1 MQAHGTHPRA
11 GKLSPMNRVL
21 MHAAYQRERQNV
33 RDAVLMQ
40 AARAISSRMII
51 GGQVRAYATEA
62 ARKRIVRAQRKEMS
76 EQADQAIQAVPRSF
90 QRKKRNYFRDLPDE
104 ITFII
109 MKFARVSIGTYP
121 LESKLVRRPKAFPY
135 FELADGTLLSAAEL
149 PAPQWIADNVNIFS
163 LPYWRTRQEFGS
175 AWTQGTNRSKTA
187 IGMRWTQAKKRRSSL
202 LRFDI
207 VEFRQ
212 TFHVKFKALVTNS
225 RYSRWLV
232 PLRARLVES
241 TSSPHYMHVY
251 ETRKPR
257 GDIVRE
263 LHDLLGEICTDELV
277 HITTHTLPDKSTV
290 NVIFI
295 MGWAIERK
303 HIENDVLFQGF
314 SGMLQDSRIAPMY
327 MVPCGGV
334 VYI

>member
-1 MQAHGTHPRA
+1 MQAHGTQPRV
-11 GKLSPMNRVL
+11 GKLSQMNRVL

-40 AARAISSRMII
+40 AARAISSRLVVN
-51 GGQVRAYATEA
+51 GQVHSYATEA
-62 ARKRIVRAQRKEMS
+62 ARKRIVRAQRAEMTA
-76 EQADQAIQAVPRSF
+76 QRSL
-90 QRKKRNYFRDLPDE
+90 QRNTKRNNFRDLPDE

-109 MKFARVSIGTYP
+109 MKLARVTLGTYP

-149 PAPQWIADNVNIFS
+149 PAPQWIVDNVNIFS

-187 IGMRWTQAKKRRSSL
+187 LGMRWTQAKKRKYSPR
-202 LRFDI
+202 RFDM

-212 TFHVKFKALVTNS
+212 KFHVKFKALVADS

-232 PLRARLVES
+232 PLRARLVEH
-241 TSSPHYMHVY
+241 TTSPHYMHVY

-257 GDIVRE
+257 GDILRE
-263 LHDLLGEICTDELV
+263 LHDLLGEICTEELV
-277 HITTHTLPDKSTV
+277 HITTHTLPDKSTA

-303 HIENDVLFQGF
+303 RIENDVLFQGF
-314 SGMLQDSRIAPMY
+314 SGLLQDSRIAPMH